1 MTPTH
6 SNVRFAAID
15 PYVDNR
21 IVSPKETPSRGGDYI
36 TWGDGNAFPDYLLD
50 LFNRCATLRS
60 IILGCTDF
68 AAGNDATLLR
78 RLPGLDQDVVNRQGL
93 TAWDMVRQLALS
105 YYQYGG
111 FAIQVIRALGG
122 DVAELYPLDLRY
134 LRTNGEAEVF
144 YYSENWRKKAD
155 VSEYPAFM
163 ADGRS
168 ATSIIYV
175 RNTYTQ
181 VYPAPLYGASLKAC
195 ETEAAIDTFHLNN
208 ISNNFVSSLF
218 VNFNNG
224 NPTDEVKDEIERTFC
239 QKFAGA
245 ENGGRIG
252 FSWNDNKD
260 SATTF
265 ETFSVE
271 DFGARYE
278 ALAKHCRQ
286 QIFTSFRA
294 IPALFGINPEN
305 TGFSRTEYAEAFSLF
320 NRTMIAPAQAAI
332 IGAIEKALGEGAIE
346 ITPFSLGEEDTTA
359 TLAVQLGVGGTQALM
374 SVIESTTLSQSQKAG
389 TLKVLFDLNDEQVAQ
404 MLGIPQPEN
413 VE

>member
-6 SNVRFAAID
+6 SNVRFAAIG

-36 TWGDGNAFPDYLLD
+36 TWGDGNAFPDYLLE

-134 LRTNGEAEVF
+134 LRTNGDAEAF
-144 YYSENWRKKAD
+144 YYCENWRKKGEI
-155 VSEYPAFM
+155 SEYPAFM
-163 ADGRS
+163 DDGRS

-195 ETEAAIDTFHLNN
+195 ETEAEIGTYHLNN
-208 ISNNFVSSLF
+208 IRSNFTASLF

-239 QKFAGA
+239 EKFAGA
-245 ENGGRIG
+245 DNAGRIG
-252 FSWNDNKD
+252 FSWNPNKD

-265 ETFSVE
+265 ETFNVE
-271 DFGARYE
+271 DFGARYD
-278 ALAKHCRQ
+278 ALAQYCRQ

-294 IPALFGINPEN
+294 VPSLFGVP
-305 TGFSRTEYAEAFSLF
+305 TASGFSMEEYEQAFRLF
-320 NRTMIAPAQAAI
+320 NRTQIRPVQQLI
-332 IGAIEKALGEGAIE
+332 RGAVGKALGDPDILTIA
-346 ITPFSLGEEDTTA
+346 PF
-359 TLAVQLGVGGTQALM
+359 TL
-374 SVIESTTLSQSQKAG
+374 E
-389 TLKVLFDLNDEQVAQ
+389 
-404 MLGIPQPEN
+404 
-413 VE
+413 